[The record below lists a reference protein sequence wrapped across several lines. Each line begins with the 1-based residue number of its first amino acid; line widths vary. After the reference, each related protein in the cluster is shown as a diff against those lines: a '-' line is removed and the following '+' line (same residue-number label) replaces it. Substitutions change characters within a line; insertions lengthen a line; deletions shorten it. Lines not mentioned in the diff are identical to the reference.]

1 MADATF
7 VQDGASISYTPVAA
21 VAAGKIVELGSF
33 LGVTKVP
40 IAAGQLGAVA
50 LEGVFQLTKDGT
62 SGPIFAIGDPV
73 YWDPV
78 ALLAV
83 DTGGIFFGLATEAA
97 GTNQAFVRAKLRPP
111 ADIDASTQSRLWE
124 DVDLT
129 SGSKTLDAEDIGKV
143 MNVTVGSAT
152 NVITLPSTA
161 VGLAF
166 TIRNGTTGQRVA
178 VSPAAADR
186 FIGAN
191 LTGLAN
197 KDRINTA
204 ATAVAGDLLS
214 IVHGGTVT
222 WSIIAEDGI
231 WVQEA

>member
-1 MADATF
+1 
-7 VQDGASISYTPVAA
+7 
-21 VAAGKIVELGSF
+21 
-33 LGVTKVP
+33 
-40 IAAGQLGAVA
+40 
-50 LEGVFQLTKDGT
+50 
-62 SGPIFAIGDPV
+62 
-73 YWDPV
+73 
-78 ALLAV
+78 
-83 DTGGIFFGLATEAA
+83 
-97 GTNQAFVRAKLRPP
+97 
-111 ADIDASTQSRLWE
+111 
-124 DVDLT
+124 
-129 SGSKTLDAEDIGKV
+129 
-143 MNVTVGSAT
+143 
-152 NVITLPSTA
+152 
-161 VGLAF
+161 LAF

>member
-73 YWDPV
+73 YWDPT

-111 ADIDASTQSRLWE
+111 ADIDASRSEERRVGKECVQPCRSRW
-124 DVDLT
+124 
-129 SGSKTLDAEDIGKV
+129 
-143 MNVTVGSAT
+143 
-152 NVITLPSTA
+152 
-161 VGLAF
+161 
-166 TIRNGTTGQRVA
+166 
-178 VSPAAADR
+178 SPY
-186 FIGAN
+186 
-191 LTGLAN
+191 
-197 KDRINTA
+197 
-204 ATAVAGDLLS
+204 
-214 IVHGGTVT
+214 H
-222 WSIIAEDGI
+222 
-231 WVQEA
+231 